1 MSISFFL
8 DQCVPQ
14 QIINILQD
22 SGYQTLILKN
32 FINITS
38 PDSIVINKAQELD
51 AVLLSLNGDFS
62 DIITYPPNLYGG
74 IIALQLKN
82 HPEVI
87 PQLMKKLINYLKIN
101 QVNELGKILIRFAL
115 NKRFLLNNN

>member
-87 PQLMKKLINYLKIN
+87 PQLMKKLINYLKNYPDRNHYRGKLFVVNIN
-101 QVNELGKILIRFAL
+101 QIRI
-115 NKRFLLNNN
+115 K